1 MNNNFRKRCKSCG
14 SETNHYNDKGQE
26 FLCPNPT
33 CNAEGQD
40 AWLGVFVNELK
51 RNDEVIRH
59 NHTLNGD

>member
-40 AWLGVFVNELK
+40 AWLGVFVNDLK
-51 RNDEVIRH
+51 RND
-59 NHTLNGD
+59 